1 MRVALAQL
9 DSRLGDLD
17 ANRARARRTFADAA
31 AAGADLVVFPELQ
44 LSGYA
49 VVHTDRE
56 TACTADELAPLA
68 ADAAGASVLFG
79 FHERSLGRSYNS
91 AAYYEGGAL
100 VHVHRKLY
108 LPETVA
114 DESLVFTPGER
125 MRAFDTGFGCVAVLI
140 CNDAWQPVLPFLAAH
155 EGARVL
161 FMPACSSTFLPEAEP
176 YWFDLTRFYAQM
188 LECWVVFVNRVGD
201 ERGLSFWGGSH
212 VVDPF
217 GEVVA
222 EAARFEEELLL
233 VDIDP
238 AVADERRRDVPLLV
252 DPRYDVLRAEAERL
266 GVVPGP
272 LPGVV
277 VLPAAEAGSDPSG
290 DAELGPLF

>member
-17 ANRARARRTFADAA
+17 ANGARALQALADAVA
-31 AAGADLVVFPELQ
+31 DGADLVVFPELQ

-49 VVHTDRE
+49 VGRTDRE
-56 TACTADELAPLA
+56 TACTADQLAPI
-68 ADAAGASVLFG
+68 AAGADGVSALLG
-79 FHERSLGRSYNS
+79 FHEWSLGRSYNS
-91 AAYYEGGAL
+91 AAYYERGAL

-108 LPETVA
+108 LPQTVA

-125 MRAFDTGFGCVAVLI
+125 MRAFDTAFGRTAVLI
-140 CNDAWQPVLPFLAAH
+140 CNDAWQPVLPFLAVH

-161 FMPACSSTFLPEAEP
+161 LMPACSSTFLPEAEA
-176 YWFDLTRFYAQM
+176 YWRDLTRFYAQM

-201 ERGLSFWGGSH
+201 EEELSFWGGSH

-222 EAARFEEELLL
+222 EAARFEEQLL
-233 VDIDP
+233 VVDIEP
-238 AVADERRRDVPLLV
+238 ARSDERRRDVPLLV
-252 DPRYDVLRAEAERL
+252 GPRYDLLRAECERL
-266 GVVPGP
+266 EAAQQPAPDAVA
-272 LPGVV
+272 LPG
-277 VLPAAEAGSDPSG
+277 AGTNPGGGAD
-290 DAELGPLF
+290 LGALF

>member
-1 MRVALAQL
+1 MRMALAQL

-17 ANRARARRTFADAA
+17 ANDVRARRALADAVDE
-31 AAGADLVVFPELQ
+31 GADLVVFPELQ

-49 VVHTDRE
+49 VGHTDRE
-56 TACTADELAPLA
+56 TSCTADELAPIA
-68 ADAAGASVLFG
+68 AAARGASVLLG
-79 FHERSLGRSYNS
+79 FHEWSLGRSYNS

-108 LPETVA
+108 LPQTVA

-125 MRAFDTGFGCVAVLI
+125 MRAFDTEFGRTAVLI

-161 FMPACSSTFLPEAEP
+161 LMPACSSTFLPEAEA
-176 YWFDLTRFYAQM
+176 YWHDLTRFYAQM

-201 ERGLSFWGGSH
+201 EEGLSFWGGSH

-222 EAARFEEELLL
+222 EAARFEEQLLV

-238 AVADERRRDVPLLV
+238 ARSDERRRDVPLLV
-252 DPRYDVLRAEAERL
+252 GPRYDLLRAECDRLEAAQRPAPAVAALPGVETGPGGVAE
-266 GVVPGP
+266 PGP
-272 LPGVV
+272 L
-277 VLPAAEAGSDPSG
+277 
-290 DAELGPLF
+290 F